1 MVCAGNNMSLN
12 VREAQCACWG
22 DWNKAT
28 RHGSK
33 GQSRRGLRDMM
44 RSVDFIPVNEGSV
57 GGTEAGPR
65 P

>member
-1 MVCAGNNMSLN
+1 MVYAGNNMSLN
-12 VREAQCACWG
+12 VREAQCPCWG

-28 RHGSK
+28 KHGSK
-33 GQSRRGLRDMM
+33 GQSRKGLRDM
-44 RSVDFIPVNEGSV
+44 RSVDFIPVSEGSV